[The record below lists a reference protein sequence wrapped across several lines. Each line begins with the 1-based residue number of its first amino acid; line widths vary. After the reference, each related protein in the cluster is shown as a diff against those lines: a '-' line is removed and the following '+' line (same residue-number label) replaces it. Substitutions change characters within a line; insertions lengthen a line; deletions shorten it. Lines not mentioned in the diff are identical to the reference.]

1 MTGADAGIKV
11 VRVRVSGRVQG
22 VWYRGWTVERATLYG
37 LSGWVR
43 NRADG
48 SVEALFAGHPVAVDA
63 MLGECRRGP
72 PAARVREVQIAPA
85 EWSGEA
91 GFNQRETV

>member
-1 MTGADAGIKV
+1 MTGADQSIKA

-22 VWYRGWTVERATLYG
+22 VWYRSWTVERAALYG

-48 SVEALFAGHPVAVDA
+48 STQRSVQRGALQRTFSAV
-63 MLGECRRGP
+63 
-72 PAARVREVQIAPA
+72 
-85 EWSGEA
+85 
-91 GFNQRETV
+91 

>member
-1 MTGADAGIKV
+1 MTGADESIKA

-22 VWYRGWTVERATLYG
+22 VWYRSWTVERAALYG

-48 SVEALFAGHPVAVDA
+48 TVEAVFAGHAAAVDA
-63 MLGECRRGP
+63 MVEECRQGP
-72 PAARVREVQIAPA
+72 PAARV
-85 EWSGEA
+85 SGVTVSA
-91 GFNQRETV
+91 GEFAGTGFQQRPTV